1 VITPPPDSWDRLVSA
16 ALVGTG
22 RRAVPDTPDLPATP
36 AGTPARTLLDRAALA
51 AVRRDAGYTPTTRTP
66 VTPDEAP
73 DRPEVGD
80 AADRRLAALLASRP
94 ELLPEWLRLV
104 ADAGLTPARA
114 TVPALLDRGV
124 GDSELRPMIVAA
136 VGPRSRWLARFKP
149 AWAYANAVHL
159 PGDRYR
165 ERDWTHGTPGE
176 RRHALAALRATDPA
190 AARALLAEAW
200 PGLRQADQRRH
211 LLETLATGLG
221 PDDEPLLDQALDD
234 RGATVRGQALAL
246 LTRLPDSAHAHRLRG
261 YVRELARLDERGGVT
276 VDPVPPDRT
285 DILRDLT
292 LVATGTG
299 PEAAATQYDRSSTL
313 VTHTPLDVWSDLFG
327 ETPDQLV
334 ARLDRSG
341 ESRLRETFAGA
352 AGLQGDA
359 AWARALLRVMGT
371 GLVNP
376 RSHHYRDRGALQL
389 SGLFGALAADER
401 CRVLLDVVDD
411 GTTLLALDQVIR
423 TMPDPWS
430 PELCDWVVERLR
442 RPLKR
447 KSDISGFRVF
457 CSVAAEHLPPE
468 LHTVLPDQ
476 PPAGGDTA
484 AEAPYLQLRDTL
496 RFRHDM
502 IREL

>member
-1 VITPPPDSWDRLVSA
+1 MTTPPSDSWDRLVSA

-36 AGTPARTLLDRAALA
+36 ADVPARALLDRVALA
-51 AVRRDAGYTPTTRTP
+51 AVRRDAGYSPSTRTP
-66 VTPDEAP
+66 VTPDEGP
-73 DRPEVGD
+73 ERPEVGA
-80 AADRRLAALLASRP
+80 AADRRLAEVLSSRP

-104 ADAGLTPARA
+104 ADAGLSPSRA
-114 TVPALLDRGV
+114 IVPTLLDRGV
-124 GDSELRPMIVAA
+124 GDSELRPTIVAA
-136 VGPRSRWLARFKP
+136 VGSRARWLARFTP
-149 AWAYANAVHL
+149 AWSYANAVPL

-190 AARALLAEAW
+190 AARELLARAW

-221 PDDEPLLDQALDD
+221 ADDEPLLDRALDD
-234 RGATVRGQALAL
+234 RSATVRGQALAL
-246 LTRLPDSAHAHRLRG
+246 LTRLPDSGHAHRLRG
-261 YVRELARLDERGGVT
+261 YVRELARTDERDGVA
-276 VDPVPPDRT
+276 VDPVRPDRS

-292 LVATGTG
+292 LVVTGREPDT
-299 PEAAATQYDRSSTL
+299 AAAQAERASAL

-327 ETPDQLV
+327 QTPDQVV
-334 ARLDRSG
+334 ARLGRAD

-359 AWARALLRVMGT
+359 VWARALLRSLGT
-371 GLVNP
+371 GLVDP
-376 RSHHYRDRGALQL
+376 RSRHYRDRGALQL
-389 SGLFGALAADER
+389 AGLFAALPPDER
-401 CRVLLDVVDD
+401 CRVLLDAVDD
-411 GTTLLALDQVIR
+411 RTTLLSLDQVIR
-423 TMPDPWS
+423 TVPGPWS
-430 PELCDWVVERLR
+430 PELCDWVVRRLQ

-457 CSVAAEHLPPE
+457 CSVAAEHLSPE
-468 LHTVLPDQ
+468 LHTALPDSS
-476 PPAGGDTA
+476 PGGDTA
-484 AEAPYLQLRDTL
+484 AEAPYLRLRDTL